1 MSGNITYIED
11 WKQEYPILEN
21 IWNTYDK
28 FDKTVDQDSKKN
40 NYYLVC
46 YYIIDR
52 LKGDTEEH
60 EKFCMKLVRNLGFHS
75 DNYDFLNYKSKRCL
89 NLNNWIYNSMKK
101 HNIRENIIT
110 KCFDEYN
117 YHMNRIGKD
126 PTCLY
131 YEYEKTYA
139 EPMNIIILNI
149 FESNIHVIIE
159 KLESEIDSIRCSCQ
173 KYVNKIV
180 EIYKYMKKTHCPY
193 DKIFQKTETCQ
204 RLDKFKISYD
214 EYLYNEEKINNK
226 IPSLENNNLAFF
238 SGCVFDGSAG
248 RRESAENFEAHEQV
262 EANQGLKYVRS
273 DRSPNPFETT
283 QEKQSDDTTSS
294 MSRTVSTAIGT
305 VAGTSSLLAMLYK
318 VNKKY
323 Y

>member
-1 MSGNITYIED
+1 MFVLIIYYFKEFYYPSL
-11 WKQEYPILEN
+11 EYVWSI
-21 IWNTYDK
+21 YKK
-28 FDKTVDQDSKKN
+28 FDETVDNDPKQND
-40 NYYLVC
+40 
-46 YYIIDR
+46 YYIVCNYIINQ
-52 LKGDTEEH
+52 LKGDTKEH
-60 EKFCMKLVRNLGFHS
+60 EAFCKKLVRNLGHHS
-75 DNYDFLNYKSKRCL
+75 DNNDFLTYRGNRCL

-110 KCFDEYN
+110 ECFDEYN
-117 YHMNRIGKD
+117 HYMKKIGKD
-126 PTCLY
+126 PSCLY

-139 EPMNIIILNI
+139 EPMKIIMLNI
-149 FESNIHVIIE
+149 FASNIDIIKSILKE
-159 KLESEIDSIRCSCQ
+159 EINSVHCSCQ
-173 KYVNKIV
+173 KYVNQIV

-193 DKIFQKTETCQ
+193 DQIFQKKETCQ
-204 RLDKFKISYD
+204 RLDNFKISYN
-214 EYLYNEEKINNK
+214 EYLYNDEKINKK
-226 IPSLENNNLAFF
+226 IPSLENNNLAIF

-248 RRESAENFEAHEQV
+248 RRQSAENFEALEQV

-283 QEKQSDDTTSS
+283 QEKQSDGTTSP